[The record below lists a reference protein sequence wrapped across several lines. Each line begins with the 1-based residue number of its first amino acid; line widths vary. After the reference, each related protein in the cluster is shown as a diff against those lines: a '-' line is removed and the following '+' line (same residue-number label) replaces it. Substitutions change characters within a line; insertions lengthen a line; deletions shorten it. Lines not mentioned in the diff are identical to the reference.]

1 MKFSKEM
8 ILLSKSGYA
17 MPFEDKEHDIV
28 PTLGYG
34 QQKHPMTGETFF
46 HHGCDFAAHRALL
59 SAVADG
65 MVKDMGFDT
74 THGQY
79 IVMRHGGYEV
89 TYAHLSKVYASV
101 GETVRAGNV
110 VGVSDDMVHI
120 AASYND
126 TELDPMAFLAMIL
139 QNLLV
144 VSRNGRQPTDQCYS
158 IDLDIKTDYDDRKE
172 EVENLML
179 RFWADYYEAIGQGR
193 YTTPDRTRQ
202 SMQHL
207 FAIGQEKELYGEQ
220 PPSLLN
226 PLGLWKRA
234 ALLIGRIQSLLIAD
248 FLNYLAITN
257 QVYLSGTDDDS
268 KKKRLTK
275 PLPTD

>member
-89 TYAHLSKVYASV
+89 TYAHLSKV
-101 GETVRAGNV
+101 
-110 VGVSDDMVHI
+110 
-120 AASYND
+120 
-126 TELDPMAFLAMIL
+126 
-139 QNLLV
+139 
-144 VSRNGRQPTDQCYS
+144 
-158 IDLDIKTDYDDRKE
+158 
-172 EVENLML
+172 
-179 RFWADYYEAIGQGR
+179 
-193 YTTPDRTRQ
+193 
-202 SMQHL
+202 
-207 FAIGQEKELYGEQ
+207 
-220 PPSLLN
+220 
-226 PLGLWKRA
+226 
-234 ALLIGRIQSLLIAD
+234 
-248 FLNYLAITN
+248 
-257 QVYLSGTDDDS
+257 
-268 KKKRLTK
+268 
-275 PLPTD
+275 

>member
-34 QQKHPMTGETFF
+34 EQKHPVTGETFF
-46 HHGCDFAAHRALL
+46 HHGCDFSVRRTLL
-59 SAVADG
+59 SSVADG

-79 IVMRHGGYEV
+79 IVLRHGKYEV

-101 GETVRAGNV
+101 GETVKAGNV
-110 VGVSDDMVHI
+110 VGVSDDMLHI

-126 TELDPMAFLAMIL
+126 NELDPMAFLAMIL

-144 VSRNGRQPTDQCYS
+144 VSKNGRHPTSQCYS

-179 RFWADYYEAIGQGR
+179 RYWADYYEAIGQGR

-257 QVYLSGTDDDS
+257 QVYLSGTDAES